1 MEIGMHLPQL
11 FHKNPHSS
19 RVALASS
26 NDPYRI
32 RSVDV
37 CGPMCGDDH
46 YPIYK
51 FLVFFWV
58 RTQYITWSFGTRL
71 FGT

>member
-26 NDPYRI
+26 NDPIRI
-32 RSVDV
+32 RSIDV
-37 CGPMCGDDH
+37 CGPMCGHRVDH

-51 FLVFFWV
+51 FLVFF
-58 RTQYITWSFGTRL
+58 FFLG
-71 FGT
+71 